1 MGENRFGYV
10 NIPLLY
16 INSRVFSVCV
26 KLGFFGVDS
35 KFVGWTVKSK
45 NWQLSDRDNI
55 CMPSLRLKRKRKKK
69 LLPVEFE
76 GFLYFDNNKKKI
88 WLFIP
93 QSSCKIKWRNLEQ
106 WQNRQ

>member
-1 MGENRFGYV
+1 M

-45 NWQLSDRDNI
+45 NWQLSDPDNI
-55 CMPSLRLKRKRKKK
+55 CMPSLRLKRKRKK
-69 LLPVEFE
+69 
-76 GFLYFDNNKKKI
+76 I
-88 WLFIP
+88 TA
-93 QSSCKIKWRNLEQ
+93 S
-106 WQNRQ
+106 